1 MERIQFICE
10 LLTDVILNTK
20 AVSGSDNQTLDFIP
34 GNCFLGIVA
43 KALYKETSD
52 EKMNEE
58 MAMLFH
64 SGAVRFGD
72 AHPLCDGIRTL
83 RIPASYYSPKIEKT
97 PFYLYHKVDSKD
109 AELRKKQLK
118 QCREGF
124 YAFDDEKKTI
134 KECKPKKNYLIK
146 SAYDTDKL
154 CSERGGMYGYE
165 SLQKGMSFA
174 FDVEIDDCALG
185 LKGEIVGA
193 LRGEHGVGRSRT
205 AQYGRVKILE
215 EKYDEVNSA
224 TEVKKELFVYAD
236 GRLIFLDRYGI
247 PTFCPEAKDLGIEDG
262 KINWGKS
269 QIRTFQYA
277 PWNGKRQAF
286 DADRCGIEKGS
297 VFCVELCDD
306 AQVSDFGYG
315 YVGVYKNEG
324 FGRVLYN
331 PKFLQSN
338 TVEVQYQFVKDGKEN
353 NDCNKLD
360 GNDTILLKYLKR
372 QKKKQEDSSRIYK
385 LVNDF
390 KKNHKSDFSS
400 ETFASQWG
408 QIRSTAMQ
416 KKSYDEIQKG
426 LFAEKD
432 GYLTHGVCAD
442 KWRGKRLKILGDFL
456 AENRNIAKELLIK
469 LASEMQ
475 KLN

>member
-43 KALYKETSD
+43 KALYKETCD
-52 EKMNEE
+52 EKMNEK

-83 RIPASYYSPKIEKT
+83 RIPASYYSPKIEKA

-205 AQYGRVKILE
+205 AQYGRVMIE
-215 EKYDEVNSA
+215 EAQYKETTSTIHDNNEVW
-224 TEVKKELFVYAD
+224 VYAD
-236 GRLIFLDRYGI
+236 GRLIFLDEYGM
-247 PTFCPEAKDLGIEDG
+247 PTFRPTAADLGLSGTID
-262 KINWGKS
+262 WSKS

-297 VFCVELCDD
+297 VFCIELCDD
-306 AQVSDFGYG
+306 APVTGFG

-353 NDCNKLD
+353 NGGNKLE
-360 GNDTILLKYLKR
+360 GNDAILLKYLKR
-372 QKKKQEDSSRIYK
+372 QKKKQKDSSKIYK

-390 KKNHKSDFSS
+390 KKNHKSDFSN

-416 KKSYDEIQKG
+416 KKTYDEIQKG
-426 LFAEKD
+426 LFAED

-456 AENRNIAKELLIK
+456 AENRDIAKELLIK

>member
-1 MERIQFICE
+1 V
-10 LLTDVILNTK
+10 T
-20 AVSGSDNQTLDFIP
+20 
-34 GNCFLGIVA
+34 
-43 KALYKETSD
+43 
-52 EKMNEE
+52 
-58 MAMLFH
+58 
-64 SGAVRFGD
+64 
-72 AHPLCDGIRTL
+72 
-83 RIPASYYSPKIEKT
+83 
-97 PFYLYHKVDSKD
+97 
-109 AELRKKQLK
+109 
-118 QCREGF
+118 GF
-124 YAFDDEKKTI
+124 
-134 KECKPKKNYLIK
+134 
-146 SAYDTDKL
+146 
-154 CSERGGMYGYE
+154 
-165 SLQKGMSFA
+165 
-174 FDVEIDDCALG
+174 
-185 LKGEIVGA
+185 
-193 LRGEHGVGRSRT
+193 
-205 AQYGRVKILE
+205 
-215 EKYDEVNSA
+215 
-224 TEVKKELFVYAD
+224 
-236 GRLIFLDRYGI
+236 
-247 PTFCPEAKDLGIEDG
+247 
-262 KINWGKS
+262 
-269 QIRTFQYA
+269 
-277 PWNGKRQAF
+277 
-286 DADRCGIEKGS
+286 
-297 VFCVELCDD
+297 
-306 AQVSDFGYG
+306 G

-426 LFAEKD
+426 LFAED

-456 AENRNIAKELLIK
+456 AENRDIAKELLIK

>member
-43 KALYKETSD
+43 KALYKRENDET
-52 EKMNEE
+52 
-58 MAMLFH
+58 ALLFH

-83 RIPASYYSPKIEKT
+83 RIPALYYSPKIEKS

-109 AELRKKQLK
+109 ADLQKKQLK

-124 YAFDDEKKTI
+124 YAFDDKKMTI

-174 FDVEIDDCALG
+174 FDVEIDDCALK
-185 LKGEIVGA
+185 LKNEVVEA
-193 LRGEHGVGRSRT
+193 LCGEHGIGRSRT
-205 AQYGRVKILE
+205 AQYGRVKISDRE
-215 EKYDEVNSA
+215 YSEAGCVKAVN
-224 TEVKKELFVYAD
+224 KELFVYAD
-236 GRLIFLDRYGI
+236 GRLIFLDQYGI
-247 PTFCPEAKDLGIEDG
+247 PTFRPEAQDLGIENG
-262 KINWGKS
+262 KINWEKS

-286 DADRCGIEKGS
+286 DTDRCGIEKGS
-297 VFCVELCDD
+297 VFCVELCGETQLPD
-306 AQVSDFGYG
+306 SR

-331 PKFLQSN
+331 PSFLRSN
-338 TVEVQYQFVKDGKEN
+338 TVEVQYRFIKGRKDGNGDKKSE
-353 NDCNKLD
+353 
-360 GNDTILLKYLKR
+360 GNDTILLNYLKH
-372 QKKKQEDSSRIYK
+372 QKKKQEDSSKIYK

-390 KKNHKSDFSS
+390 IKDNKSRFSG
-400 ETFASQWG
+400 EKFASQWG
-408 QIRSTAMQ
+408 QIRRIAMQ
-416 KKSYDEIQKG
+416 CKSYEKIQND
-426 LFAEKD
+426 LFAED

-442 KWRGKRLKILGDFL
+442 KWRGQRLKILRNFL
-456 AENRNIAKELLIK
+456 EDNKKDVAKELLIK

-475 KLN
+475 KQN